1 VIGDA
6 RRQDGHAREL
16 CADPGF
22 EYITNRNIFGDLT
35 VRPILVLLFC
45 LLASAC
51 QSAPAVRAAA
61 AESPPAPQAE
71 PPGIR
76 VDIPMDL
83 SSGRPVIDAVIH
95 GQSVRAI
102 FDTGSQGATIPRSL
116 AEALKLP
123 VIGRALV
130 GSPNGGQPV
139 EADVVSIDGL
149 EIDGLRL
156 QAGDR
161 RLDAVVLD
169 DAKLPPGR
177 GLVIGNNQF
186 PGMTIELDF
195 PAGRFRL
202 SEKNADSAVGWAP
215 LSERGLIETQ
225 LRIGEE
231 TMPIHIDTGNAGV
244 LDLPQ
249 RSAARLPLSSAP
261 REGKAIH
268 FVDSSVKTT
277 IADMRTDALLGDLPV
292 KLDGAF
298 RFAPV
303 RFANLG
309 GRGLKG
315 ARLRIDM
322 TRKLWH
328 LSYAQHDVP
337 VIGEPSS

>member
-1 VIGDA
+1 M
-6 RRQDGHAREL
+6 
-16 CADPGF
+16 
-22 EYITNRNIFGDLT
+22 
-35 VRPILVLLFC
+35 RPFFALLICF
-45 LLASAC
+45 LATAC
-51 QSAPAVRAAA
+51 QSDPTPRTLVPDTAPTHAAKMA
-61 AESPPAPQAE
+61 MQ
-71 PPGIR
+71 

-95 GQSVRAI
+95 GQMVRAI
-102 FDTGSQGATIPRSL
+102 FDTGSQGPTIPRSL

-139 EADVVSIDGL
+139 EADVVSIEGL

-156 QAGDR
+156 KAGDR

-186 PGMTIELDF
+186 PGVTIELDF
-195 PAGRFRL
+195 PAGRFRV
-202 SEKNADSAVGWAP
+202 SQESVESTVGWAS
-215 LSERGLIETQ
+215 LNERGLIETQ
-225 LRIGEE
+225 LRIGDE
-231 TMPIHIDTGNAGV
+231 TMPIHIDSGNAGV
-244 LDLPQ
+244 LDLPE
-249 RSAARLPLSSAP
+249 RSAARLPLLSAP
-261 REGKAIH
+261 REGQAIN
-268 FVDSSVKTT
+268 FVDLSVKTT
-277 IADMRTDALLGDLPV
+277 IADMRTDAVLGDLPI

-328 LSYAQHDVP
+328 LSYADNGVP

>member
-1 VIGDA
+1 MRGNFAPILGS
-6 RRQDGHAREL
+6 
-16 CADPGF
+16 
-22 EYITNRNIFGDLT
+22 EYITNRNISGDLA

-45 LLASAC
+45 LLACAC
-51 QSAPAVRAAA
+51 RSAPAAQAAA
-61 AESPPAPQAE
+61 AESPAPQAE
-71 PPGIR
+71 TQAVR
-76 VDIPMDL
+76 VDIPMDM

-139 EADVVSIDGL
+139 EADVASIDGL
-149 EIDGLRL
+149 EIDGFRL

-169 DAKLPPGR
+169 DTKLPPGR

-186 PGMTIELDF
+186 PEMTIELDF
-195 PAGRFRL
+195 PVGRFRL
-202 SEKNADSAVGWAP
+202 SEKSADSAVGWAP
-215 LSERGLIETQ
+215 LNERGLIETR

-231 TMPIHIDTGNAGV
+231 TMPIHIDSGNAGV
-244 LDLPQ
+244 LDLPES
-249 RSAARLPLSSAP
+249 SAARLPLLSEP
-261 REGKAIH
+261 REGAPIR
-268 FVDSSVKTT
+268 FVDMSVNTT
-277 IADMRTDALLGDLPV
+277 VADMRTDALLGDLPI

-328 LSYAQHDVP
+328 LSYADNVVP